1 MPDIVQIEVGFQ
13 GPPGQLDPQD
23 RVRVDA
29 AIVTAETINARMAEA
44 TEAAE
49 IATEAAEQTD
59 ADAQA
64 TEAGRQ
70 QAVQAAGDAAAARA
84 AAEAAR
90 LLAEQERQA
99 AEAAAVAASQSARFY
114 DTIAAGRAAV
124 NDGEQFGVRAGGP
137 DGLIRPTIYRRDS
150 ATTQTVMVT
159 IVNPSEVDAEFNAR
173 NSLIRFASL
182 PGYVLAMQ
190 VGEHSTAL
198 RLRESDG
205 DFDDPVMNRWG
216 QRLNPI
222 MGIDVLV
229 QRVAD
234 EILARS
240 GLISSGSLPGG
251 LLTTQIIRYNGEDYP
266 TWNSVTLNGGM
277 PDFSARYI
285 AERVSPYLDLPSG
298 GGDASILPTDRALV
312 GGAVVPV
319 LPDMTRMAGWG
330 SSTMEYMGAEVAA
343 EMAPLGVAYYNGGDA
358 GVRAEHTLA
367 QLGSHPALIT
377 VAGGSIPASG
387 PVDVTAS
394 NVRASSLLK
403 AFSGTLAGVAG
414 TLSST
419 ASSLVFTRSADGDP
433 VVVPSGTPFI
443 PTVGP
448 QYRDAVTILN
458 IGKNDIGS
466 AGADTMIIEKTAEAF
481 AWMSPL
487 VKRIVVIGHAV
498 NRDTAA
504 DSPGR
509 TQILNVDRAFAETY
523 KELHFSLQNYMT
535 SPQIWIDAEITPTQA
550 DLDAQAMGNKAPSL
564 SLDDLHFNAAGD
576 RAIAKALRRFV
587 ISRGWYKETIA

>member
-1 MPDIVQIEVGFQ
+1 MYSIPVWR
-13 GPPGQLDPQD
+13 GPAGGLEPED

-29 AIVTAETINARMAEA
+29 AITTAETINARIGEA

-49 IATEAAEQTD
+49 IATEAAAATD

-84 AAEAAR
+84 AAELER
-90 LLAEQERQA
+90 LVAEQQRQA
-99 AEAAAVAASQSARFY
+99 AEAAAVAASQSANFY

-124 NDGEQFGVRAGGP
+124 ADGEQFGVRAGGA
-137 DGLIRPTIYRRDS
+137 DGLTRPTIYRRDS
-150 ATTQTVMVT
+150 ATTQTAMVT
-159 IVNPSEVDAEFNAR
+159 IVNPSEVDAEVSAR
-173 NSLIRFASL
+173 RSIVRAASVA
-182 PGYVLAMQ
+182 GYAVVVMDATGHATWLA
-190 VGEHSTAL
+190 A
-198 RLRESDG
+198 RDSDG
-205 DFDDPVMNRWG
+205 APPDWV
-216 QRLNPI
+216 
-222 MGIDVLV
+222 IDHLV
-229 QRVAD
+229 DRMEAPLGVAGVV
-234 EILARS
+234 S
-240 GLISSGSLPGG
+240 GLAAEVSARTGIARLGAAPG
-251 LLTTQIIRYNGEDYP
+251 LAVAVIDPQERLTWIAASAAD
-266 TWNSVTLNGGM
+266 GGM
-277 PDFSARYI
+277 PGWVAEHV
-285 AERVSPYLDLPSG
+285 AERVSPYLSLS
-298 GGDASILPTDRALV
+298 DASILPTDRALV
-312 GGAVVPV
+312 GGAVVPI

-343 EMAPLGVAYYNGGDA
+343 EMAELGVAYYNGGDA

-377 VAGGSIPASG
+377 IAGGSIPASG

-394 NVRASSLLK
+394 NVRASNLLK

-419 ASSLVFTRSADGDP
+419 ATSLVFTRAADGAATA
-433 VVVPSGTPFI
+433 VPPGTPFLPSI
-443 PTVGP
+443 GP
-448 QYRDAVTILN
+448 QYRDAVNVLN

-487 VKRIVVIGHAV
+487 VKRIVVMGHAV
-498 NRDTAA
+498 NRDTAD

-509 TQILNVDRAFAETY
+509 AQIMAVNAAFARAY
-523 KELHFSLQNYMT
+523 GALYFDLQGYMT
-535 SPQIWIDAEITPTQA
+535 GPQIWIDSGVTPTA
-550 DLDAQAMGNKAPSL
+550 DDLAAQARGNKPPSL

-576 RAIAKALRRFV
+576 AAVAKALRRFV
-587 ISRGWYKETIA
+587 VALGWYKEPTA

>member
-1 MPDIVQIEVGFQ
+1 MYSIPVWR
-13 GPPGQLDPQD
+13 GPAGGLEPED
-23 RVRVDA
+23 RVRVDV
-29 AIVTAETINARMAEA
+29 AIETAETINARIGEA
-44 TEAAE
+44 TEARDTAV
-49 IATEAAEQTD
+49 AAAAATD

-70 QAVQAAGDAAAARA
+70 QAVQAAGDAAAARQ

-99 AEAAAVAASQSARFY
+99 AEAAAVAAALRAGYY

-124 NDGEQFGVRAGGP
+124 ADGESFAVRAGGP
-137 DGLIRPTIYRRDS
+137 DGLARPTIYRRDS
-150 ATTQTVMVT
+150 ATTQTAMVT
-159 IVNPSEVDAEFNAR
+159 IVNPSEVDAEVSAR
-173 NSLIRFASL
+173 RSIVRAASVA
-182 PGYVLAMQ
+182 GYAVVVMDATGHATWLA
-190 VGEHSTAL
+190 A
-198 RLRESDG
+198 RDSDG
-205 DFDDPVMNRWG
+205 APPDWV
-216 QRLNPI
+216 
-222 MGIDVLV
+222 IDHLV
-229 QRVAD
+229 RRMEAPLGVAGV
-234 EILARS
+234 IS
-240 GLISSGSLPGG
+240 GLAAEVSARTGIARLGSAPG
-251 LLTTQIIRYNGEDYP
+251 LAIAVIDPQERLTWLAASAAD
-266 TWNSVTLNGGM
+266 GGM
-277 PDFSARYI
+277 PGWVAEHV
-285 AERVSPYLDLPSG
+285 AERVSPYLSLS
-298 GGDASILPTDRALV
+298 DASILSTDRALV
-312 GGAVVPV
+312 GGAVVPI

-343 EMAPLGVAYYNGGDA
+343 EMAALGVAYYNGGDA

-377 VAGGSIPASG
+377 IAGGSIPASG

-487 VKRIVVIGHAV
+487 VKRIVVMGHAV